1 MIGAGSRHTIKWR
14 EPVVQKRQKNG
25 WDRVARWAGM
35 DKEDGTSQ
43 KEKEE
48 SMNTG
53 NEATMQEEL
62 AAQEFPAG
70 SRTVR
75 EAGEEAGPVPAEAV
89 ANPALLQEI
98 EQLRGE
104 KDQLLDRLARLQA
117 EFDNARKREMKE
129 RADTREYTIGNTIEP
144 FLGVMDNFQLALKA
158 EGTAEQL
165 RAGVELILKQMEEA
179 LKGLNV
185 QIVETVGTQ
194 FDPRVHEALGS
205 IETSE
210 FPDHQVLEEIRR
222 GYKIK
227 EKLLRPALVRIAT
240 NSAQVPA

>member
-1 MIGAGSRHTIKWR
+1 MAEKQQNS
-14 EPVVQKRQKNG
+14 
-25 WDRVARWAGM
+25 WDRVARWVGNKIDK
-35 DKEDGTSQ
+35 DKEETMIS
-43 KEKEE
+43 
-48 SMNTG
+48 G
-53 NEATMQEEL
+53 NEAFVQEEL
-62 AAQEFPAG
+62 KEQAAGRVPH
-70 SRTVR
+70 
-75 EAGEEAGPVPAEAV
+75 EAGEESGPELAAEPAGSS
-89 ANPALLQEI
+89 ALHQEL

-117 EFDNARKREMKE
+117 EFDNARKREQKE
-129 RADTREYTIGNTIEP
+129 RSDAREYTIGSAVEP
-144 FLGVMDNFQLALKA
+144 FLRVMDNFQLALKSD
-158 EGTAEQL
+158 GTAEQL
-165 RAGVELILKQMEEA
+165 RSGVELILKQMEEA

-185 QIVETVGTQ
+185 QIVETVGAQ

-222 GYKIK
+222 GYKIR